1 LAKRHISSAV
11 SQTSRITLLDASEL
25 KVRFNDNEVLK
36 SASLTI
42 RDGDHLGMVGR
53 NGCGKSTFL
62 KILAGIAQADD
73 GKVTP
78 RSGLGIGYLPQ
89 GLEASDGASVLDTI
103 RGGAAHSFNLLDEYE
118 SLPADSNR
126 QTELEQQIATADAWN
141 IETRIET
148 AMMHLNTPAADRLM
162 GTLSGGEKRRV
173 ALCRAI
179 VSNPDLLILD
189 EPTNHLDTDSIEW
202 MAQYLKKFRGAF
214 LVATHDR
221 YFLDE
226 ICNHIVE
233 LQAGRFHTHKGNYSD
248 YLESNLARM
257 ENEQAID
264 LKRKRFLRRE
274 LDWIRRGPK
283 ARTTKAKFRVDK
295 FHSIKNTQG
304 SDKELSMDLIIPP
317 PGQLANRVVDLINV
331 SLELGGREL
340 IERFDFKF
348 EAGMRIGI
356 CGRNGLGKTSLLRIV
371 LGQLAPTGG
380 SQKTGVLTQFNYVD
394 QERVQLDPE
403 KTLLQEVA
411 EGADTIPFG
420 NGKLAIRAYLQRFG
434 FDPKRINMK
443 VKSLS
448 GGEKSRLL
456 LARILKHGGNFLIMD
471 EPTNDLDLPTLRL
484 LEEAL
489 LAFSGCVLVVSH
501 DRYFLNRVCTGII
514 AFEGDGLVT
523 YNEGDYEYY
532 REKLAERKMRLA
544 KRLVATQANAGS
556 SRAPEAKPRKMT
568 WKEKAELE
576 GMEAAILKAEEA
588 VTRIE
593 SLFAD
598 PEFHSK
604 LGAKTIELTSEL
616 ETAKKHGTTLYARW
630 EELEAIRAANEKP

>member
-1 LAKRHISSAV
+1 M
-11 SQTSRITLLDASEL
+11 LDASEL
-25 KVRFNDNEVLK
+25 KVRFNENEVLK

-62 KILAGIAQADD
+62 KILAGIAHADD
-73 GKVTP
+73 GKVTL
-78 RSGLGIGYLPQ
+78 RTGLGIGYLPQ
-89 GLEASDGASVLDTI
+89 GLNASDGVSVLDTI
-103 RGGAAHSFNLLDEYE
+103 RDGAEHSFNLLDEYE
-118 SLPADSNR
+118 ALPANSNR
-126 QTELEQQIATADAWN
+126 QTELEQQIVAADAWN

-148 AMMHLNTPAADRLM
+148 AMMHLNTPASDRLM

-173 ALCRAI
+173 ALCRSI

-189 EPTNHLDTDSIEW
+189 EQTNHLDTDSIEW

-257 ENEQAID
+257 ENEQAIE
-264 LKRKRFLRRE
+264 LKRKRFLHRE

-295 FHSIKNTQG
+295 FHSIKNTQ
-304 SDKELSMDLIIPP
+304 SPDRELSMDLIIPP
-317 PGQLANRVVDLINV
+317 PGQLANRVVDLNNV

-340 IERFDFKF
+340 IEQFDFKF

-371 LGQLAPTGG
+371 LGQLAPTSG

-411 EGADTIPFG
+411 EGADTISFG

-514 AFEGDGLVT
+514 AFEGDGQVA

-532 REKLAERKMRLA
+532 REKLASRKKRLA
-544 KRLVATQANAGS
+544 KLPVATQTNAES

-576 GMEAAILKAEEA
+576 GMEAAILKDEESVA
-588 VTRIE
+588 RIE

-598 PEFHSK
+598 PKFHSK
-604 LGAKTIELTSEL
+604 HGAKTSELTIEL
-616 ETAKKHGTTLYARW
+616 ETAKKQSAALYARW
-630 EELEAIRAANEKP
+630 EELEALRAANEKS

>member
-1 LAKRHISSAV
+1 
-11 SQTSRITLLDASEL
+11 LLDASEL

-73 GKVTP
+73 GKVTL

-89 GLEASDGASVLDTI
+89 GLDASDGVSVLDTI
-103 RGGAAHSFNLLDEYE
+103 RDGAAHSFNLLDEYE

-126 QTELEQQIATADAWN
+126 QTELEQQIAAADAWN

-173 ALCRAI
+173 ALCRSI

-257 ENEQAID
+257 ENEQAIE
-264 LKRKRFLRRE
+264 LKRKRFLHRE

-295 FHSIKNTQG
+295 FHSIKNTQ
-304 SDKELSMDLIIPP
+304 SPDRELSMDLIIPP

-331 SLELGGREL
+331 SLELGGRKL
-340 IERFDFKF
+340 IEQFDFKF

-411 EGADTIPFG
+411 EGADTISFG

-514 AFEGDGLVT
+514 AFEGDGLVA

-544 KRLVATQANAGS
+544 KPPVASQANAGS
-556 SRAPEAKPRKMT
+556 SHAPEAKPRKMT

-576 GMEAAILKAEEA
+576 GMEAAILKDEEA
-588 VTRIE
+588 VARLE

-604 LGAKTIELTSEL
+604 HGVKTIELTNEL
-616 ETAKKHGTTLYARW
+616 ETAKKHVAALYARW
-630 EELEAIRAANEKP
+630 EELEAIRSANEKA

>member
-1 LAKRHISSAV
+1 MLN
-11 SQTSRITLLDASEL
+11 ASEL

-89 GLEASDGASVLDTI
+89 GLDASDGVSVLDTI
-103 RGGAAHSFNLLDEYE
+103 RDGAAHSFNLLDEYE

-179 VSNPDLLILD
+179 VSNPDFLILD

-226 ICNHIVE
+226 TCNHIVE

-257 ENEQAID
+257 ENEQAIE

-304 SDKELSMDLIIPP
+304 PDKELSMDLIIPP

-348 EAGMRIGI
+348 EASMRIGI

-420 NGKLAIRAYLQRFG
+420 NGKLTIRAYLQRFG

-514 AFEGDGLVT
+514 AFEGDGLVA

-544 KRLVATQANAGS
+544 KRPVATQANAGS

-588 VTRIE
+588 VARIE

-604 LGAKTIELTSEL
+604 HGAKTIELTSEL
-616 ETAKKHGTTLYARW
+616 ETAKKQGAALYTRW

>member
-1 LAKRHISSAV
+1 M
-11 SQTSRITLLDASEL
+11 SQSPRITLLDASEL

-89 GLEASDGASVLDTI
+89 GLDASDGVSVLDTI
-103 RGGAAHSFNLLDEYE
+103 RDGAAHSFNLLDEYE

-179 VSNPDLLILD
+179 VSNPDFLILD

-226 ICNHIVE
+226 TCNHIVE

-257 ENEQAID
+257 ENEQAIE

-304 SDKELSMDLIIPP
+304 PDKELSMDLIIPP

-348 EAGMRIGI
+348 EASMRIGI

-514 AFEGDGLVT
+514 AFEGDGLVA

-544 KRLVATQANAGS
+544 KRPVATQANAGS

-568 WKEKAELE
+568 WKQKAELE

-588 VTRIE
+588 VARIE

-604 LGAKTIELTSEL
+604 HGAKTIELTSEL
-616 ETAKKHGTTLYARW
+616 ETAKKQGAALYARW
-630 EELEAIRAANEKP
+630 EELEAIRTANEKP

>member
-1 LAKRHISSAV
+1 M
-11 SQTSRITLLDASEL
+11 LDASEL
-25 KVRFNDNEVLK
+25 KVRFNENEVLK

-62 KILAGIAQADD
+62 KILAGIAHADD
-73 GKVTP
+73 GKVTL
-78 RSGLGIGYLPQ
+78 RTGLGIGYLPQ
-89 GLEASDGASVLDTI
+89 GLNASDGVSVLDTI
-103 RGGAAHSFNLLDEYE
+103 RDGAEHSFNLLDEYE
-118 SLPADSNR
+118 ALPADSNR
-126 QTELEQQIATADAWN
+126 QTELEQQIVAADAWN

-173 ALCRAI
+173 ALCRSI

-257 ENEQAID
+257 ENEQAIE
-264 LKRKRFLRRE
+264 LKRKRFLHRE

-295 FHSIKNTQG
+295 FHSIKNTQ
-304 SDKELSMDLIIPP
+304 SPDRELSMDLIIPP

-340 IERFDFKF
+340 IEQFDFKF

-371 LGQLAPTGG
+371 LGQLAPTSG

-411 EGADTIPFG
+411 EGADTISFG

-514 AFEGDGLVT
+514 AFEGDGQVA

-532 REKLAERKMRLA
+532 REKFATRK
-544 KRLVATQANAGS
+544 KRLTKPPVATQANAES
-556 SRAPEAKPRKMT
+556 SSAPEAKPRKMT

-576 GMEAAILKAEEA
+576 GMEAAILKDEESVA
-588 VTRIE
+588 RIE

-604 LGAKTIELTSEL
+604 HGAKTSELTSEL
-616 ETAKKHGTTLYARW
+616 ETAKKQSAALYARW
-630 EELEAIRAANEKP
+630 EELEALRAANEKS

>member
-1 LAKRHISSAV
+1 M
-11 SQTSRITLLDASEL
+11 SQTTHITLLDAADIQ
-25 KVRFNDNEVLK
+25 VRFNDNEVLK

-62 KILAGIAQADD
+62 KILAGLTQPDAGEITRRT
-73 GKVTP
+73 GLVT
-78 RSGLGIGYLPQ
+78 GYLPQ
-89 GLEASDGASVLDTI
+89 DMEGAAEATVMDTI
-103 RGGAAHSFNLLDEYE
+103 RDGAAHAMQLLAEYE
-118 SLPADSNR
+118 TLAADSSR
-126 QTELEQQIATADAWN
+126 QSELEQQIAAADAWN
-141 IETRIET
+141 IDTRIKT
-148 AMMHLNTPAADRLM
+148 AMTHLNAPEPERLM

-179 VSNPDLLILD
+179 ISNPDLLILD

-202 MAQYLKKFRGAF
+202 MAEFLKKYRGAF
-214 LVATHDR
+214 LVTTHDR

-233 LQAGRFHTHKGNYSD
+233 LQAGRFYLHKGNYSD

-257 ENEQAID
+257 ENEQALE

-283 ARTTKAKFRVDK
+283 ARTSKAKFRVDK
-295 FHSIKNTQG
+295 FHGIKNTQG
-304 SDKELSMDLIIPP
+304 PDKDLEMELIIPP

-331 SLELGGREL
+331 ELELGGQKL
-340 IERFDFKF
+340 INRFDFNF

-371 LGQLAPTGG
+371 LGQLKPTGG
-380 SQKTGVLTQFNYVD
+380 SRKVGVLTEFNYVD
-394 QERVQLDPE
+394 QERIQLNPE
-403 KTLLQEVA
+403 KTLLEEVA
-411 EGADTIPFG
+411 EGSDMIDFG
-420 NGKLAIRAYLQRFG
+420 NGRLAIRAYLQRFG
-434 FDPKRINMK
+434 FNPKRINMK

-456 LARILKHGGNFLIMD
+456 LARILKHGGNFLILD
-471 EPTNDLDLPTLRL
+471 EPTNDLDLATLRL

-514 AFEGDGLVT
+514 AFEGDGQVV

-532 REKLAERKMRLA
+532 REKLAERKERLA
-544 KRLVATQANAGS
+544 KREEPAKAKAKPVTANT
-556 SRAPEAKPRKMT
+556 AKPRKLT
-568 WKEKAELE
+568 WKEKKELE
-576 GMEAAILKAEEA
+576 GMEEAILGAEEE
-588 VTRIE
+588 VSRIE
-593 SLFAD
+593 GLFAD

-604 LGAKTIELTSEL
+604 HGNKTSEL
-616 ETAKKHGTTLYARW
+616 TLKMDQAKNKAIELYTRW
-630 EELEAIRAANEKP
+630 EELEAIRQNAGQ

>member
-1 LAKRHISSAV
+1 M
-11 SQTSRITLLDASEL
+11 SQSPRITLLDASEL

-62 KILAGIAQADD
+62 KILAGITQADD

-89 GLEASDGASVLDTI
+89 GLDASDGVSVLDTI
-103 RGGAAHSFNLLDEYE
+103 RDGAAHSFNLLDEYE

-179 VSNPDLLILD
+179 VSNPDFLILD

-226 ICNHIVE
+226 TCNHIVE

-257 ENEQAID
+257 ENEQAIE

-304 SDKELSMDLIIPP
+304 PDKELSMDLIIPP

-348 EAGMRIGI
+348 EASMRIGI

-420 NGKLAIRAYLQRFG
+420 NGKLTIRAYLQRFG

-514 AFEGDGLVT
+514 AFEGDGLVA

-544 KRLVATQANAGS
+544 KRPVATQANAGS

-588 VTRIE
+588 VARIE

-604 LGAKTIELTSEL
+604 HGAKTIELTSEL
-616 ETAKKHGTTLYARW
+616 ETAKKQGAALYTRW

>member
-1 LAKRHISSAV
+1 M
-11 SQTSRITLLDASEL
+11 SQSPRITLLDASEL

-62 KILAGIAQADD
+62 KILAGITHADD

-89 GLEASDGASVLDTI
+89 GLDASDGVSVLDTI
-103 RGGAAHSFNLLDEYE
+103 RNGAAHSFNLLDEYE

-173 ALCRAI
+173 TLCRAI
-179 VSNPDLLILD
+179 VSNPDFLILD

-226 ICNHIVE
+226 TCNHIVE

-257 ENEQAID
+257 ENEQAIQ

-304 SDKELSMDLIIPP
+304 PDKELSMDLIIPP

-348 EAGMRIGI
+348 EASMRIGI

-371 LGQLAPTGG
+371 LGQLDPTGG

-411 EGADTIPFG
+411 EGTDTIPFG
-420 NGKLAIRAYLQRFG
+420 NGNLTIRAYLQRFG

-514 AFEGDGLVT
+514 AFEGNGQVA

-544 KRLVATQANAGS
+544 KRPVATQANAGS

-588 VTRIE
+588 VARIE

-604 LGAKTIELTSEL
+604 HGAKTIELTSEL
-616 ETAKKHGTTLYARW
+616 ETAKKQGAALYARW

>member
-1 LAKRHISSAV
+1 M
-11 SQTSRITLLDASEL
+11 LDASEL
-25 KVRFNDNEVLK
+25 KVRFNENEVLK

-62 KILAGIAQADD
+62 KILAGIAHADD
-73 GKVTP
+73 GKVTL
-78 RSGLGIGYLPQ
+78 RTGLGIGYLPQ
-89 GLEASDGASVLDTI
+89 GLNASDGVSVLDTI
-103 RGGAAHSFNLLDEYE
+103 RDGAEHSFNLLDEYE
-118 SLPADSNR
+118 ALPADSNR
-126 QTELEQQIATADAWN
+126 QTELEQQIVAADAWN

-173 ALCRAI
+173 ALCRSI

-257 ENEQAID
+257 ENEQAIE
-264 LKRKRFLRRE
+264 LKRKRFLHRE

-295 FHSIKNTQG
+295 FHSIKNTQ
-304 SDKELSMDLIIPP
+304 SPDRELSMDLIIPP

-340 IERFDFKF
+340 IERFNFKF

-371 LGQLAPTGG
+371 LNQLAPTGG

-434 FDPKRINMK
+434 FDPRRINMK

-456 LARILKHGGNFLIMD
+456 LARILKNGGNFLIMD

-514 AFEGDGLVT
+514 AFEGDGQVV

-532 REKLAERKMRLA
+532 REKLAERKTRLA
-544 KRLVATQANAGS
+544 KRSVATQAKADP
-556 SRAPEAKPRKMT
+556 SRATEAKPRKMT
-568 WKEKAELE
+568 WKEKNELE

-588 VTRIE
+588 VARIE
-593 SLFAD
+593 CLFAD

-604 LGAKTIELTSEL
+604 HSANTGELTSEL
-616 ETAKKHGTTLYARW
+616 EAAKKQGATLYARW

>member
-1 LAKRHISSAV
+1 M
-11 SQTSRITLLDASEL
+11 SQPPRITLLDASEL
-25 KVRFNDNEVLK
+25 KVRFNENEVLK

-62 KILAGIAQADD
+62 KILAGIAHADD
-73 GKVTP
+73 GKVTL
-78 RSGLGIGYLPQ
+78 RTGLGIGYLPQ
-89 GLEASDGASVLDTI
+89 GLNASDGVSVLDTI
-103 RGGAAHSFNLLDEYE
+103 RDGAEHSFNLLNEYE
-118 SLPADSNR
+118 ALPADSNR
-126 QTELEQQIATADAWN
+126 QTELEQQIVAADAWN

-148 AMMHLNTPAADRLM
+148 AMMHLNTPASDRLM

-173 ALCRAI
+173 ALCRSI

-257 ENEQAID
+257 ENEQAIE
-264 LKRKRFLRRE
+264 LKRKRFLHRE

-295 FHSIKNTQG
+295 FHSIKNTQ
-304 SDKELSMDLIIPP
+304 SPDRELSMDLIIPP
-317 PGQLANRVVDLINV
+317 PGQLANRVVDLNNV

-340 IERFDFKF
+340 IEQFDFKF

-371 LGQLAPTGG
+371 LGQLAPTSG

-411 EGADTIPFG
+411 EGADTISFG

-514 AFEGDGLVT
+514 AFEGDGQVA

-532 REKLAERKMRLA
+532 REKLATRKKRLA
-544 KRLVATQANAGS
+544 KLPVATQTNAES

-576 GMEAAILKAEEA
+576 GMEAAILKDEESVA
-588 VTRIE
+588 RIE

-604 LGAKTIELTSEL
+604 HGAKTSELTIEL
-616 ETAKKHGTTLYARW
+616 ETAKKQSAALYARW
-630 EELEAIRAANEKP
+630 EELEALRAANEKS

>member
-1 LAKRHISSAV
+1 M
-11 SQTSRITLLDASEL
+11 SQPTHITLLDAAGIQ
-25 KVRFNDNEVLK
+25 VRFNDNEVLK
-36 SASLTI
+36 GASLTI

-62 KILAGIAQADD
+62 KMLAGETQPDAGEITRRTGLVTGYLAQAMD
-73 GKVTP
+73 G
-78 RSGLGIGYLPQ
+78 
-89 GLEASDGASVLDTI
+89 EADATVMDTI
-103 RGGAAHSFNLLDEYE
+103 RGGAKHAMQLLAEYE
-118 SLPADSNR
+118 ALAADSNR
-126 QTELEQQIATADAWN
+126 QTELEQQIAAADAWT
-141 IETRIET
+141 IDTRIKT
-148 AMMHLNTPAADRLM
+148 AMTHLNAPAPERLM

-179 VSNPDLLILD
+179 ISNPNLLILD

-202 MAQYLKKFRGAF
+202 MAEFLKKFRGAF
-214 LVATHDR
+214 LVTTHDR

-233 LQAGRFHTHKGNYSD
+233 LQAGRFYLHKGNYSD

-257 ENEQAID
+257 ENEQALE

-295 FHSIKNTQG
+295 FHGIKNTQG
-304 SDKELSMDLIIPP
+304 PDKELEMELIIPP

-331 SLELGGREL
+331 ELELGGKKL
-340 IERFDFKF
+340 IHRFDFNF

-356 CGRNGLGKTSLLRIV
+356 CGRNGLGKTSLLRVV
-371 LGQLAPTGG
+371 LGQLKPTGG
-380 SQKTGVLTQFNYVD
+380 SRKIGVLTEFNYVD
-394 QERVQLDPE
+394 QERIQLDPE
-403 KTLLQEVA
+403 KTLLEEVA
-411 EGADTIPFG
+411 EGSDMIDFG
-420 NGKLAIRAYLQRFG
+420 NGRLAIRAYLQRFG
-434 FDPKRINMK
+434 FNPKRINMK

-456 LARILKHGGNFLIMD
+456 LARILKHGGNFLILD

-514 AFEGDGLVT
+514 AFEGDGQVV

-532 REKLAERKMRLA
+532 REKLAERKERSA
-544 KRLVATQANAGS
+544 KREEPAKPKTKP
-556 SRAPEAKPRKMT
+556 APTAKPRKLT
-568 WKEKAELE
+568 WKEKKELE
-576 GMEAAILKAEEA
+576 GMEEAILETEEEVA
-588 VTRIE
+588 RIE
-593 SLFAD
+593 GLFAD
-598 PEFHSK
+598 PEFHVKHGSK
-604 LGAKTIELTSEL
+604 TNELTAALEQAKNKAGEL
-616 ETAKKHGTTLYARW
+616 YTRW
-630 EELEAIRAANEKP
+630 EALEAIRQNAE

>member
-1 LAKRHISSAV
+1 M
-11 SQTSRITLLDASEL
+11 SQSPRITLLDASEL

-62 KILAGIAQADD
+62 KILAGITQADD

-89 GLEASDGASVLDTI
+89 GLDASDGVSVLDTI
-103 RGGAAHSFNLLDEYE
+103 RDGAAHSFNLLDEYE

-179 VSNPDLLILD
+179 VSNPDFLILD

-226 ICNHIVE
+226 TCNHIVE

-257 ENEQAID
+257 ENEQAIE

-304 SDKELSMDLIIPP
+304 PDKELSMDLIIPP

-348 EAGMRIGI
+348 EASMRIGI

-420 NGKLAIRAYLQRFG
+420 NGKLTIRAYLQRFG

-514 AFEGDGLVT
+514 AFEGDGLVA

-544 KRLVATQANAGS
+544 KRPVATQANAGS

-568 WKEKAELE
+568 WKEKAEFE

-588 VTRIE
+588 VARIE

-604 LGAKTIELTSEL
+604 HGAKTIELTSEL
-616 ETAKKHGTTLYARW
+616 ETAKKQGAALYARW
-630 EELEAIRAANEKP
+630 EELEAIWAANEKP

>member
-1 LAKRHISSAV
+1 M
-11 SQTSRITLLDASEL
+11 SQPSRITLLDASEL

-73 GKVTP
+73 GKVTL

-89 GLEASDGASVLDTI
+89 GLDASDGVSVLDTI
-103 RGGAAHSFNLLDEYE
+103 RDGAAHSFNLLDEYE

-126 QTELEQQIATADAWN
+126 QTELEQQITAADAWN

-257 ENEQAID
+257 ENEQAIE
-264 LKRKRFLRRE
+264 LKRKRFLHRE

-295 FHSIKNTQG
+295 FHSIKNTQ
-304 SDKELSMDLIIPP
+304 SPDRELSMDLIIPP

-340 IERFDFKF
+340 IEQFDFKF

-411 EGADTIPFG
+411 EGTDTIPFG
-420 NGKLAIRAYLQRFG
+420 NGNLTIRAYLQRFG

-514 AFEGDGLVT
+514 AFEGNGQVA

-532 REKLAERKMRLA
+532 REKLAERKMRLP
-544 KRLVATQANAGS
+544 KPPVATQANAGS
-556 SRAPEAKPRKMT
+556 NHAPEAKPRKMT

-576 GMEAAILKAEEA
+576 GMEAAILKDEA
-588 VTRIE
+588 AVARIE

-604 LGAKTIELTSEL
+604 HGAKTIELTSEL
-616 ETAKKHGTTLYARW
+616 DTAKKQIAALYARW
-630 EELEAIRAANEKP
+630 ENLERIQAASEKP

>member
-1 LAKRHISSAV
+1 M
-11 SQTSRITLLDASEL
+11 SQPPRITLLDASEL

-89 GLEASDGASVLDTI
+89 GLDASDGVSVLDTI
-103 RGGAAHSFNLLDEYE
+103 RDGAAHSFNLLDEYE

-126 QTELEQQIATADAWN
+126 QTELEQQIAAADAWH
-141 IETRIET
+141 IETRIKT
-148 AMMHLNTPAADRLM
+148 AMTHLNTPDTDRLM

-173 ALCRAI
+173 ELCRAI

-226 ICNHIVE
+226 TCNHIVE

-257 ENEQAID
+257 ENEQAIE

-304 SDKELSMDLIIPP
+304 PDKELSMDLIIPP

-348 EAGMRIGI
+348 EASMRIGI

-380 SQKTGVLTQFNYVD
+380 SQKTGVLTQFNYMD

-420 NGKLAIRAYLQRFG
+420 NGKLTIRAYLQRFG

-514 AFEGDGLVT
+514 AFEGDGLVA

-544 KRLVATQANAGS
+544 KRPVATQANAGS
-556 SRAPEAKPRKMT
+556 SHAPEAKPRKMT

-588 VTRIE
+588 VARIE

-604 LGAKTIELTSEL
+604 HGAKTIELTSEL
-616 ETAKKHGTTLYARW
+616 ETAKKQGAALYARW

>member
-1 LAKRHISSAV
+1 M
-11 SQTSRITLLDASEL
+11 SQSPRITLLDASEL

-62 KILAGIAQADD
+62 KILAGITQADD

-89 GLEASDGASVLDTI
+89 GLDASDGVSVLDTI
-103 RGGAAHSFNLLDEYE
+103 RDGAAHSFNLLDEYE

-179 VSNPDLLILD
+179 VSNPDFLILD

-226 ICNHIVE
+226 TCNHIVE

-257 ENEQAID
+257 ENEQAIE

-304 SDKELSMDLIIPP
+304 PDKELSMDLIIPP

-340 IERFDFKF
+340 IKRFDFKF
-348 EAGMRIGI
+348 EASMRIGI

-420 NGKLAIRAYLQRFG
+420 NGKLTIRAYLQRFG

-514 AFEGDGLVT
+514 AFEGDGLVA

-544 KRLVATQANAGS
+544 KRPVATQANAGS

-576 GMEAAILKAEEA
+576 GMEAALLKAEEA
-588 VTRIE
+588 VARIE

-604 LGAKTIELTSEL
+604 HGAKTIELTSEL
-616 ETAKKHGTTLYARW
+616 ETAKKQGAALYARW
-630 EELEAIRAANEKP
+630 EELEAIWAANEKP

>member
-1 LAKRHISSAV
+1 M
-11 SQTSRITLLDASEL
+11 SQPPRITLLNASEL

-89 GLEASDGASVLDTI
+89 GLDASDGVSVLDTI
-103 RGGAAHSFNLLDEYE
+103 RDGAAHSFNLLDEYE

-179 VSNPDLLILD
+179 VSNPDFLILD

-226 ICNHIVE
+226 TCNHIVE

-257 ENEQAID
+257 ENEQAIE

-304 SDKELSMDLIIPP
+304 PDKELSMDLIIPP

-348 EAGMRIGI
+348 EASMRIGI

-420 NGKLAIRAYLQRFG
+420 NGKLTIRAYLQRFG

-514 AFEGDGLVT
+514 AFEGDGLVA

-544 KRLVATQANAGS
+544 KRPVATQANAGS

-588 VTRIE
+588 VARIE

-604 LGAKTIELTSEL
+604 HGAKTIELTSEL
-616 ETAKKHGTTLYARW
+616 ETAKKQGAALYTRW

>member
-1 LAKRHISSAV
+1 M
-11 SQTSRITLLDASEL
+11 SQPPHITLLDASEL

-73 GKVTP
+73 GKVTL

-89 GLEASDGASVLDTI
+89 GLDASDGVSVLDTI
-103 RGGAAHSFNLLDEYE
+103 RDGAAHSFNLLDEYE

-126 QTELEQQIATADAWN
+126 QTELEQQIAAADAWN

-173 ALCRAI
+173 ALCRSI

-226 ICNHIVE
+226 TCNHIVE

-257 ENEQAID
+257 ENEQATE

-331 SLELGGREL
+331 RLELGGREL

-411 EGADTIPFG
+411 EGADTISFG

-434 FDPKRINMK
+434 FDPRRINMK

-456 LARILKHGGNFLIMD
+456 LARILKNGGNFLIMD

-514 AFEGDGLVT
+514 AFEGDGQVV

-544 KRLVATQANAGS
+544 KPPVASQANAGS

-588 VTRIE
+588 VARIE

-604 LGAKTIELTSEL
+604 HSANTSELTSEL
-616 ETAKKHGTTLYARW
+616 EVAKKRGAKLYARW

>member
-1 LAKRHISSAV
+1 M

-103 RGGAAHSFNLLDEYE
+103 RGGAAHSFKLLNEYE

-126 QTELEQQIATADAWN
+126 QTELEQQIAAADAWS

-340 IERFDFKF
+340 IKRFDFKF

-371 LGQLAPTGG
+371 LNQLTPTGG

-434 FDPKRINMK
+434 FDPRRINMK

-456 LARILKHGGNFLIMD
+456 LARILKNGGNFLIMD

-514 AFEGDGLVT
+514 AFEGDGQVV

-532 REKLAERKMRLA
+532 REKLAERKTRLA
-544 KRLVATQANAGS
+544 KRPLATQAKADP
-556 SRAPEAKPRKMT
+556 SRATAAKPRKMT
-568 WKEKAELE
+568 WKEKNELE
-576 GMEAAILKAEEA
+576 GMEAKILKAEEVVA
-588 VTRIE
+588 RIE
-593 SLFAD
+593 CLFAD

-604 LGAKTIELTSEL
+604 HSANTGELTSEL
-616 ETAKKHGTTLYARW
+616 EAAKKRGAALYARW

>member
-1 LAKRHISSAV
+1 M
-11 SQTSRITLLDASEL
+11 SQVPHITLLDAADL
-25 KVRFNDNEVLK
+25 KVRFNDHEVLK
-36 SASLTI
+36 AASLTI

-53 NGCGKSTFL
+53 NGSGKSTFL
-62 KILAGIAQADD
+62 KILAGWTQPDD
-73 GKVTP
+73 GEITR
-78 RSGLGIGYLPQ
+78 RSGLVVGFLPQ
-89 GLEASDGASVLDTI
+89 DSDTPAEVSVIDAIREGAI
-103 RGGAAHSFNLLDEYE
+103 HQRKLLDEYE
-118 SLPADSNR
+118 SLSADSNR
-126 QTELEQQIATADAWN
+126 QTELEQQIAAADAWH
-141 IETRIET
+141 IETRIKT
-148 AMMHLNTPAADRLM
+148 AMTHLNTPDTDRLM

-173 ALCRAI
+173 ELCRAI

-202 MAQYLKKFRGAF
+202 MAAYLKKFRGAF

-226 ICNHIVE
+226 TCNHIVE
-233 LQAGRFHTHKGNYSD
+233 LQAGRFFTHKGNYSD

-257 ENEQAID
+257 ENEQALE

-295 FHSIKNTQG
+295 FHSIKNTQPP
-304 SDKELSMDLIIPP
+304 DTELAMDLIIPP

-331 SLELGGREL
+331 GLELGGNGL
-340 IERFDFKF
+340 IEGFDFKF

-371 LGQLAPTGG
+371 LGQLAPTAG
-380 SQKTGVLTQFNYVD
+380 SRKVGVLTAFNYVD
-394 QERVQLDPE
+394 QERVQPDPE

-411 EGADTIPFG
+411 EGADTIVFG

-434 FDPKRINMK
+434 FDPKRITMK

-514 AFEGDGLVT
+514 AFEGSGRVV
-523 YNEGDYEYY
+523 YNEGDYDYY
-532 REKLAERKMRLA
+532 REKLAERTTRLA
-544 KRLVATQANAGS
+544 KRPGAVQTRAKPSQAG
-556 SRAPEAKPRKMT
+556 RAKPRKLT
-568 WKEKAELE
+568 WKERNELE
-576 GMEAAILKAEEA
+576 GMETAILNAERE
-588 VTRIE
+588 VSRIE
-593 SLFAD
+593 GLFAD
-598 PEFHSK
+598 PKFHSRH
-604 LGAKTIELTSEL
+604 GARTNQLTSEL
-616 ETAKKHGTTLYARW
+616 EAARIQTASLYARW
-630 EELEAIRAANEKP
+630 EELEAIRAASEKP

>member
-1 LAKRHISSAV
+1 
-11 SQTSRITLLDASEL
+11 LLDASEL

-89 GLEASDGASVLDTI
+89 GLDASDGVSVLDTI
-103 RGGAAHSFNLLDEYE
+103 RDGAAHSFNLLDEYE

-179 VSNPDLLILD
+179 VSNPDFLILD

-226 ICNHIVE
+226 TCNHIVE

-257 ENEQAID
+257 ENEQAIE

-304 SDKELSMDLIIPP
+304 PDKELSMDLIIPP

-348 EAGMRIGI
+348 EASMRIGI

-420 NGKLAIRAYLQRFG
+420 NGKLTIRAYLQRFG

-544 KRLVATQANAGS
+544 KRPVATQANAGS

-588 VTRIE
+588 VARIE

-604 LGAKTIELTSEL
+604 HGAKTIELTSEL
-616 ETAKKHGTTLYARW
+616 ETAKKQGAALYARW

>member
-1 LAKRHISSAV
+1 M
-11 SQTSRITLLDASEL
+11 LDASEL

-89 GLEASDGASVLDTI
+89 GLDASDDVSVLDTI
-103 RGGAAHSFNLLDEYE
+103 RDGAAHSFNLLDEYE

-179 VSNPDLLILD
+179 VSNPDFLILD

-226 ICNHIVE
+226 TCNHIVE

-257 ENEQAID
+257 ENEQAIE

-304 SDKELSMDLIIPP
+304 PDKELSMDLIIPP

-348 EAGMRIGI
+348 EASMRIGI

-420 NGKLAIRAYLQRFG
+420 NGKLTIRAYLQRFG

-514 AFEGDGLVT
+514 AFEGDGLVA

-544 KRLVATQANAGS
+544 KRPVATQANAGS
-556 SRAPEAKPRKMT
+556 SHAPEAKPRKMT

-576 GMEAAILKAEEA
+576 GMEEAILKAEEA
-588 VTRIE
+588 VARIE

-604 LGAKTIELTSEL
+604 HGAKTIELTSEL
-616 ETAKKHGTTLYARW
+616 ETAKKQGAALYTRW

>member
-1 LAKRHISSAV
+1 M
-11 SQTSRITLLDASEL
+11 SQPPRITLLDASEL

-89 GLEASDGASVLDTI
+89 GLDASDGVSVLDTI
-103 RGGAAHSFNLLDEYE
+103 RDGAAHSFNLLDEYE

-179 VSNPDLLILD
+179 VSNPDFLILD

-226 ICNHIVE
+226 TCNHIVE

-257 ENEQAID
+257 ENEQAIE

-304 SDKELSMDLIIPP
+304 PDKELSMDLIIPP

-348 EAGMRIGI
+348 EASMRIGI

-380 SQKTGVLTQFNYVD
+380 SQKTGVLTQFNYMD

-420 NGKLAIRAYLQRFG
+420 NGKLTIRAYLQRFG

-514 AFEGDGLVT
+514 AFEGDGLVA

-544 KRLVATQANAGS
+544 KRPVATQANAGS
-556 SRAPEAKPRKMT
+556 SHAPEAKPRKMT

-588 VTRIE
+588 VARIE

-604 LGAKTIELTSEL
+604 HGAKTIELTSEL
-616 ETAKKHGTTLYARW
+616 ETAKKQGAAHYARW

>member
-1 LAKRHISSAV
+1 M
-11 SQTSRITLLDASEL
+11 SQSPRITLLDASEL

-62 KILAGIAQADD
+62 KILAGITQADD

-89 GLEASDGASVLDTI
+89 GLDASDGVSVLDTI
-103 RGGAAHSFNLLDEYE
+103 RDGAAHSFNLLDEYE

-179 VSNPDLLILD
+179 VSNPDFLILD

-226 ICNHIVE
+226 TCNHIVE

-257 ENEQAID
+257 ENEQAIE

-304 SDKELSMDLIIPP
+304 PDKELSMDLIIPP

-348 EAGMRIGI
+348 EASMRIGI

-380 SQKTGVLTQFNYVD
+380 SKKTGVLTQFNYVD

-420 NGKLAIRAYLQRFG
+420 NGKLTIRAYLQRFG

-514 AFEGDGLVT
+514 AFEGDGLVA

-544 KRLVATQANAGS
+544 KRPVATQANAGS

-568 WKEKAELE
+568 WKEKAEFE

-588 VTRIE
+588 VARIE

-604 LGAKTIELTSEL
+604 HGAKTIELTSEL
-616 ETAKKHGTTLYARW
+616 ETAKKQGAALYARW
-630 EELEAIRAANEKP
+630 EELEAIWAANEKP

>member
-1 LAKRHISSAV
+1 M
-11 SQTSRITLLDASEL
+11 SQPPRITLLDASEL
-25 KVRFNDNEVLK
+25 KVRFNENEVLK

-62 KILAGIAQADD
+62 KILAGIAHADD
-73 GKVTP
+73 GKVTL
-78 RSGLGIGYLPQ
+78 RTGLGIGYLPQ
-89 GLEASDGASVLDTI
+89 GLNASDGVSVLDTI
-103 RGGAAHSFNLLDEYE
+103 RDGAEHSFNLLDEYE
-118 SLPADSNR
+118 ALPADSNR
-126 QTELEQQIATADAWN
+126 QTELEQQIAAADAWN

-148 AMMHLNTPAADRLM
+148 AMMHLNTPASDRLM

-173 ALCRAI
+173 ALCRSI

-257 ENEQAID
+257 ENEQAIE
-264 LKRKRFLRRE
+264 LKRKRFLHRE

-295 FHSIKNTQG
+295 FHSIKNTQ
-304 SDKELSMDLIIPP
+304 SPDRELSMDLIIPP
-317 PGQLANRVVDLINV
+317 PGQLANRVVDLNNV

-340 IERFDFKF
+340 IEQFDFKF

-371 LGQLAPTGG
+371 LGQLAPTSG

-411 EGADTIPFG
+411 EGADTISFG

-514 AFEGDGLVT
+514 AFEGDGQVA

-532 REKLAERKMRLA
+532 REKLATRKKRLA
-544 KRLVATQANAGS
+544 KLPVATQTNAES

-576 GMEAAILKAEEA
+576 GMEAAILKDEESVA
-588 VTRIE
+588 RIE

-598 PEFHSK
+598 PKFHSK
-604 LGAKTIELTSEL
+604 HGAKTSELTIEL
-616 ETAKKHGTTLYARW
+616 ETAKKQSAALYARW
-630 EELEAIRAANEKP
+630 EELEALRAANEKS

>member
-1 LAKRHISSAV
+1 M
-11 SQTSRITLLDASEL
+11 SQPTYITLLDAADV
-25 KVRFNDNEVLK
+25 KVRFNDNEVLT

-62 KILAGIAQADD
+62 KILAEIAQPDAGDI
-73 GKVTP
+73 TR
-78 RSGLGIGYLPQ
+78 RSGLVTGYLPQ
-89 GLEASDGASVLDTI
+89 DLDVPADSTVLDTI
-103 RGGAAHSFNLLDEYE
+103 REGAARAMKLLAEYE
-118 SLPADSNR
+118 SLAADSNR
-126 QTELEQQIATADAWN
+126 QSELEQQIAAAGAWD
-141 IETRIET
+141 IDTRIKT
-148 AMMHLNTPAADRLM
+148 AMTHLNAPDAERLM

-179 VSNPDLLILD
+179 ISNPDLLILD

-202 MAQYLKKFRGAF
+202 MAEYLKKFRGAF
-214 LVATHDR
+214 LVTTHDR

-233 LQAGRFHTHKGNYSD
+233 LQGGRFYLHKGNYSD

-257 ENEQAID
+257 ENEQALE

-283 ARTTKAKFRVDK
+283 ARTIKAKFRVDK
-295 FHSIKNTQG
+295 FHGIKNTEG
-304 SDKELSMDLIIPP
+304 PDKGLEMEMIIPP
-317 PGQLANRVVDLINV
+317 PGQLANRVVDLINIE
-331 SLELGGREL
+331 LELGEQKL
-340 IERFDFKF
+340 IKRLDFNF

-356 CGRNGLGKTSLLRIV
+356 CGRNGVGKTSLLKVV
-371 LGQLAPTGG
+371 LGQLKPTGG
-380 SQKTGVLTQFNYVD
+380 SRKLGVLTEFNYVD

-403 KTLLQEVA
+403 KTLLEEVA
-411 EGADTIPFG
+411 EGSDMIDFG
-420 NGKLAIRAYLQRFG
+420 NGRLAIRAYLQRFG
-434 FDPKRINMK
+434 FNPKRIHMK

-456 LARILKHGGNFLIMD
+456 LARILKHGGNFLILD

-514 AFEGDGLVT
+514 AFEGDGEVV

-532 REKLAERKMRLA
+532 REKLAERKVRLTKRNESA
-544 KRLVATQANAGS
+544 KPKAKDAKPSAT
-556 SRAPEAKPRKMT
+556 KPRKLT
-568 WKEKAELE
+568 WKEKNELE
-576 GMEAAILKAEEA
+576 GMEEEILEAEEA
-588 VTRIE
+588 VAKIE
-593 SLFAD
+593 GMFAD
-598 PEFHSK
+598 PEFHTK
-604 LGAKTIELTSEL
+604 YGDKTNELTAEL
-616 ETAKKHGTTLYARW
+616 EQAKEKTSLLYARW
-630 EELEAIRAANEKP
+630 EELEAVRQAAG

>member
-1 LAKRHISSAV
+1 
-11 SQTSRITLLDASEL
+11 LLDASEL

-62 KILAGIAQADD
+62 KILAGITQADD

-89 GLEASDGASVLDTI
+89 GLDASDDVSVLDTI
-103 RGGAAHSFNLLDEYE
+103 RDGAAHSFNLLDEYE

-179 VSNPDLLILD
+179 VSNPDFLILD

-226 ICNHIVE
+226 TCNHIVE

-257 ENEQAID
+257 ENEQAIE

-304 SDKELSMDLIIPP
+304 PDKELSMDLIIPP

-348 EAGMRIGI
+348 EASMRIGI

-420 NGKLAIRAYLQRFG
+420 NGKLTIRAYLQRFG

-514 AFEGDGLVT
+514 AFEGDGLVA

-544 KRLVATQANAGS
+544 KRPVATQANAGS

-588 VTRIE
+588 VARIE

-604 LGAKTIELTSEL
+604 HGAKTIELTSEL
-616 ETAKKHGTTLYARW
+616 ETAKKQGAALYARW
-630 EELEAIRAANEKP
+630 EELEAIWAANEKP

>member
-1 LAKRHISSAV
+1 M
-11 SQTSRITLLDASEL
+11 SQPPRITLLDASEL

-89 GLEASDGASVLDTI
+89 GLDASDGVSVLDTI
-103 RGGAAHSFNLLDEYE
+103 RDGAAHSFNLLDEYE

-179 VSNPDLLILD
+179 VSNPDFLILD

-226 ICNHIVE
+226 TCNHIVE

-257 ENEQAID
+257 ENEQAIE

-304 SDKELSMDLIIPP
+304 PDKELSMDLIIPP

-348 EAGMRIGI
+348 EASMRIGI

-420 NGKLAIRAYLQRFG
+420 NGKLTIRAYLQRFG

-514 AFEGDGLVT
+514 AFEGDGLVA

-544 KRLVATQANAGS
+544 KRPVATQANAGS

-588 VTRIE
+588 VARIE

-604 LGAKTIELTSEL
+604 HGAKTIELTSEL
-616 ETAKKHGTTLYARW
+616 ETAKKQGAALYARW
-630 EELEAIRAANEKP
+630 EELEAIWAANEKP

>member
-1 LAKRHISSAV
+1 M
-11 SQTSRITLLDASEL
+11 LDASEL

-62 KILAGIAQADD
+62 KILAGITQADD
-73 GKVTP
+73 GRVTP

-89 GLEASDGASVLDTI
+89 GLDASDGVSVLDTI
-103 RGGAAHSFNLLDEYE
+103 RDGAAHSFNLLDEYE

-126 QTELEQQIATADAWN
+126 QTELEQQIAAADAWN

-148 AMMHLNTPAADRLM
+148 AMMHLNTPASDRLM

-226 ICNHIVE
+226 TCNHIVE

-257 ENEQAID
+257 ENEQAIE

-544 KRLVATQANAGS
+544 KRPVATQANSRIKPRTRGQTAQDDLERE
-556 SRAPEAKPRKMT
+556 SRAR
-568 WKEKAELE
+568 
-576 GMEAAILKAEEA
+576 GHGGG
-588 VTRIE
+588 
-593 SLFAD
+593 D
-598 PEFHSK
+598 PQ
-604 LGAKTIELTSEL
+604 G
-616 ETAKKHGTTLYARW
+616 
-630 EELEAIRAANEKP
+630 

>member
-1 LAKRHISSAV
+1 M
-11 SQTSRITLLDASEL
+11 SQPSRITLLDASEL

-73 GKVTP
+73 GKVTL

-89 GLEASDGASVLDTI
+89 GLDASDGVSVLDTI
-103 RGGAAHSFNLLDEYE
+103 RDGAAHSFNLLDEYE

-126 QTELEQQIATADAWN
+126 QTELEQQIAAADAWN

-173 ALCRAI
+173 ALCRSI

-226 ICNHIVE
+226 TCNHIVE

-257 ENEQAID
+257 ENEQAIE

-304 SDKELSMDLIIPP
+304 PDKELSMDLIIPP

-340 IERFDFKF
+340 IEQFDFKF

-544 KRLVATQANAGS
+544 KRPVATQANAGS

-576 GMEAAILKAEEA
+576 GMETAILKAEEA
-588 VTRIE
+588 VARIE

-604 LGAKTIELTSEL
+604 HGAKTIELTSEL
-616 ETAKKHGTTLYARW
+616 ETAKKQGAALYARW